1 LFLLYIN
8 ALSEMSMMH
17 SKLNKG
23 LSFLGLSLVL
33 WTACNS
39 AEADRYLALLEEKE
53 QDLKERED
61 ALEAREKEV
70 QENQDTYPYSEGG
83 KNIDASNVYEGE
95 FDNDEIT
102 MELTWN
108 IDKSVYGRCFFD
120 YSPNRIFQVSGTNY
134 KDGRLQITMVDD
146 QGVSFYGELS
156 KSSRNCAIT
165 WKGYVYSGQEGSGM
179 YSYGRRY
186 LKFTRHKK

>member
-1 LFLLYIN
+1 
-8 ALSEMSMMH
+8 MH
-17 SKLNKG
+17 STLNIG
-23 LSFLGLSLVL
+23 LVSLGLSLFL
-33 WTACNS
+33 LTACNS

-53 QDLKERED
+53 EDLKERED
-61 ALEAREKEV
+61 ALEAREKEI
-70 QENQDTYPYSEGG
+70 QENQDMYPYSRGG
-83 KNIDASNVYEGE
+83 GNIDAPKVYEGE
-95 FDNDEIT
+95 FDSDQIT

-120 YSPNRIFQVSGTNY
+120 FSPKRIFQVSGTNY
-134 KDGRLQITMVDD
+134 KDGHLQITMVDD
-146 QGVSFYGELS
+146 RGTSYYGELS

-165 WKGYVYSGQEGSGM
+165 WKGYVYSGQEGSDM